1 MPKSSMRRRFSIYI
15 HSWTIILGT
24 RNDTCSWE
32 QMSGAGG
39 SGCTLRSFVVSCTL
53 LFPLRVLC
61 CALWAS
67 LVRTGLGHT
76 RVINECGW
84 DSKEA
89 LLTSDTLREGAQSN
103 KVSGA
108 VWQSCLAQCLG
119 PWNLLLHEALLLFS
133 ILSIWRCIFTERRG
147 EESDRGFLHIQTV
160 T

>member
-1 MPKSSMRRRFSIYI
+1 MPKSSVRRRFSIYI
-15 HSWTIILGT
+15 HSWTIMLGT

-39 SGCTLRSFVVSCTL
+39 WGCTLRSFVVSCTL
-53 LFPLRVLC
+53 LFPLRA
-61 CALWAS
+61 ALWVS
-67 LVRTGLGHT
+67 LVRTGHGRT
-76 RVINECGW
+76 RVIHECGW

-89 LLTSDTLREGAQSN
+89 LLTYVTLREGAQSN
-103 KVSGA
+103 SVSGA

-119 PWNLLLHEALLLFS
+119 PWNLLLHEALLLFP